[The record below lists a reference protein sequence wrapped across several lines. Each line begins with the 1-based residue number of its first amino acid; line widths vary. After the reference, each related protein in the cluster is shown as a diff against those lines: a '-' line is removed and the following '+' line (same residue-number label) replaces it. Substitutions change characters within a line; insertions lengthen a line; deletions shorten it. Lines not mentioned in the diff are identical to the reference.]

1 MQPGP
6 LNPASLPSGA
16 QVGPWRIVDR
26 LGDGAFGTVFLAAG
40 PVPGASSQVAL
51 KVAHT
56 PRSARFGREAELL
69 SRIHHPAV
77 PRLIGHG
84 QWMSPTGMPHPWLAM
99 ELLKGIPLY
108 EWAGAFR
115 PSSRQVLRVLARLA
129 RALEATH
136 AVGGIHRDVKGDN
149 VLVRPSDGQ
158 AFLVDFGSGT
168 YPDAPPLTGPVF
180 PPGTPHYRS
189 PEAYR
194 FALRILEQPVKIYA
208 PKPAEDLFALGV
220 TAYKLVTGEYPP
232 TPEPLDVR
240 FHVWRTEGPGP
251 QPAHELNRRCS
262 PELSAFISRMLSRQP
277 EARGTARELAEA
289 MERAV
294 REAGPQADA
303 PLFRREAHG
312 PVEVDAAPRP
322 EDLPPPPPPTPAPGW
337 HPWLLAASVTG
348 LLVLSGI
355 WKLASSLPE
364 QAAQE
369 DRPDAGTVAVGDS
382 VPTASVESSQV
393 PSAKTP
399 IGLELPSR
407 PFPGQTLPDARG
419 QCPRG
424 TQVAINGGCWIK
436 VDMNGRSCPK
446 EAFVYRGACYEPA
459 SPFPQQRPN
468 TSGPSEGRDG
478 G

>member
-1 MQPGP
+1 
-6 LNPASLPSGA
+6 L
-16 QVGPWRIVDR
+16 DR
-26 LGDGAFGTVFLAAG
+26 LGDGAFGTVFLADG
-40 PVPGASSQVAL
+40 PAPGASGQVAL
-51 KVAHT
+51 KVALT

-77 PRLIGHG
+77 PRLMGHG
-84 QWMSPTGMPHPWLAM
+84 QWVSPTGMPHPWLAM

-115 PSSRQVLRVLARLA
+115 PSSRQVLHVLARLA

-168 YPDAPPLTGPVF
+168 YPDAPPLTGPIF
-180 PPGTPHYRS
+180 PPGTPPYRS

-194 FALRILEQPVKIYA
+194 FALHIREQPVKVYA

-232 TPEPLDVR
+232 MPEPLDVR
-240 FHVWRTEGPGP
+240 FHVWRTDGPGP
-251 QPAHELNRRCS
+251 QPAHELNRHCS

-277 EARGTARELAEA
+277 EARGSACELAKA
-289 MERAV
+289 MEQAAQ
-294 REAGPQADA
+294 EAGPQADA
-303 PLFRREAHG
+303 PLFRRESREPA
-312 PVEVDAAPRP
+312 EVATAPRQ
-322 EDLPPPPPPTPAPGW
+322 EDPPPPPPPTPDPSW
-337 HPWLLAASVTG
+337 HPSLLAASVTG

-355 WKLASSLPE
+355 WKLAASIPE

-369 DRPDAGTVAVGDS
+369 DRPDAGVVAVGDS
-382 VPTASVESSQV
+382 VPTASAASSQV
-393 PSAKTP
+393 PSAEAP
-399 IGLELPSR
+399 IGLDLPDK
-407 PFPGQTLPDARG
+407 PFPWQTRPDAKG

-436 VDMNGRSCPK
+436 VNTEGRSCPK
-446 EAFVYRGACYEPA
+446 DAFVYKGGCYEPA
-459 SPFPQQRPN
+459 APFQPRPN
-468 TSGPSEGRDG
+468 TSCPSESRDG